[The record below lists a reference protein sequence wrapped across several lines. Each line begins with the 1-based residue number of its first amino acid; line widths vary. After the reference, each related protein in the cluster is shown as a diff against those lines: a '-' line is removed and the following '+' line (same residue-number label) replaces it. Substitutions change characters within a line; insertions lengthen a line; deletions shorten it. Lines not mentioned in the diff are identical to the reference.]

1 MKSEKRKDDDRPQRA
16 ITSTN
21 QSWIPHPRTGIFYP
35 QGQEWVMHDI
45 PEGAAIFEE
54 TYWLRNLEGCD
65 KNIQD
70 YSFVEDVRELNLYKS
85 L

>member
-1 MKSEKRKDDDRPQRA
+1 
-16 ITSTN
+16 
-21 QSWIPHPRTGIFYP
+21 
-35 QGQEWVMHDI
+35 MHDI

-70 YSFVEDVRELNLYKS
+70 HSFVEDVREHNLYKS
-85 L
+85 LWWATL